1 VFVTGASGHI
11 ASAVIP
17 DLLSAGHAVTGLAR
31 SDRAAAAVQSL
42 GADVRRGDLDDLDG
56 LSTAVREAD
65 GVIHLAFKHEEQQAG
80 DLASAVAADLRAIRT
95 MGAAVKGSDTPFVGT
110 CATGALALAGFHGQL
125 TEHDALPGGPRIDA
139 ENAVIGLAEQG
150 VRSSVVRLPPT
161 VHSLGRFGFVS
172 GLIAIARATG
182 VARYVVDDGNNRWPS
197 ADTRDVGRP
206 YRSALESAPAGSRLH
221 AVAEEGIALRD
232 IDTVIGR
239 RLGVPVAPITAE
251 NAEQHFGY
259 LSGFVGPDNPT
270 SSQITRD
277 TLGWTPTRP
286 GLISDLD
293 EEHNFAVEV
302 TTSAG
307 RGDAPRAGRS
317 PRGGSRNQSREPLQY

>member
-1 VFVTGASGHI
+1 MHVFVTGASGHI

-17 DLLSAGHAVTGLAR
+17 ELLSAGHTVTGLAR

-42 GADVRRGDLDDLDG
+42 GADVRRGDLDDTDG
-56 LSTAVREAD
+56 LGAAVRTAD

-80 DLASAVAADLRAIRT
+80 DLAAAVAADLRAIET
-95 MGAAVKGSDTPFVGT
+95 IGGALEGSDKPFVGT
-110 CATGALALAGFHGQL
+110 SATGALALAGFRGQL

-139 ENAVIGLAEQG
+139 ENAVIALAAHG

-161 VHSLGRFGFVS
+161 VHSRGRFGFVS

-182 VARYVVDDGNNRWPS
+182 VAGYVGDGSNRWPS
-197 ADTRDVGRP
+197 ADTRDVGRL
-206 YRSALESAPAGSRLH
+206 YRLALESAPAGSRLH

-232 IDTVIGR
+232 VAAAIGR
-239 RLGVPVAPITAE
+239 RLGLVVASVAAE
-251 NAEQHFGY
+251 KAEQHFGY
-259 LSGFVGPDNPT
+259 LNGFVGLDNPT
-270 SSQITRD
+270 SSRITRD

-286 GLISDLD
+286 GLISDVDRRPDLAAD
-293 EEHNFAVEV
+293 VN

-307 RGDAPRAGRS
+307 
-317 PRGGSRNQSREPLQY
+317 